1 MQLYHNIMSIVPT
14 RCFNILYIALDSIFI
29 IILLGL
35 LWWKHKRSTFYFA
48 LFGGVL
54 YFLVDYGY
62 FYCLSHTRTITLNNQ
77 TCDWFQTGAILLWM
91 SLSYGITNFAFI
103 WLCIKKDEHLKEFLF
118 LIIGWWLIVPSISS
132 LGGDAII
139 TTSRT
144 TLAYHG
150 WMAVILAIGYFVLIL
165 YNLRVEK
172 EKRIQLLWLN
182 VIGIS
187 VQFAWEF
194 ALLIN
199 GIRPM
204 NAFSIQT
211 IVVNSL
217 IETNLGMPIIY
228 GIYLYFKKYDC
239 PWTVVE
245 KEVYHSE
252 IKMCTQVED
261 TIINE

>member
-1 MQLYHNIMSIVPT
+1 MQLSYNLFSIVPT
-14 RCFNILYIALDSIFI
+14 RYFNVLYIVLDMVFI
-29 IILLGL
+29 LVLLGL
-35 LWWKHKRSTFYFA
+35 LWWKKKKSTFYFA
-48 LFGGVL
+48 LFGGIL

-62 FYCLSHTRTITLNNQ
+62 FYYLSHTRIVMINDQVCN
-77 TCDWFQTGAILLWM
+77 WFQTGAVLLWM
-91 SLSYGITNFAFI
+91 SLSYGITNFTFI

-118 LIIGWWLIVPSISS
+118 LIVGWWLIVPSLSS
-132 LGGDAII
+132 LGGGATI

-150 WMAVILAIGYFVLIL
+150 WMAVILAIGYFIVIL
-165 YNLRVEK
+165 YNLSVEK
-172 EKRIQLLWLN
+172 NKRISLIWLN
-182 VIGIS
+182 SIGIS

-211 IVVNSL
+211 IVINSL

-228 GIYLYFKKYDC
+228 GIYILYKKHYQ
-239 PWTVVE
+239 TIQSEEKQEVSKVE
-245 KEVYHSE
+245 TNLF
-252 IKMCTQVED
+252 TQIE
-261 TIINE
+261 NNQ

>member
-1 MQLYHNIMSIVPT
+1 MMSLSYSIFTIIPT
-14 RCFNILYIALDSIFI
+14 RHFNVLYVVLDTLFILV
-29 IILLGL
+29 LLGL
-35 LWWKHKRSTFYFA
+35 LWWKKKKSTFYFA
-48 LFGGVL
+48 LFGGIL

-62 FYCLSHTRTITLNNQ
+62 FYYISHTRTVMIHDQVCNG
-77 TCDWFQTGAILLWM
+77 FQTGAILLWM

-103 WLCIKKDEHLKEFLF
+103 WLCVKKDEYVKEFLF
-118 LIIGWWLIVPSISS
+118 LIVGWWLIVPSLSS
-132 LGGDAII
+132 LGGGATI

-150 WMAVILAIGYFVLIL
+150 WMAVILAIGYLAIIL
-165 YNLRVEK
+165 YNFSVEK
-172 EKRIQLLWLN
+172 NKRISLFWLN
-182 VIGIS
+182 AIGIG

-211 IVVNSL
+211 IVINSL

-228 GIYLYFKKYDC
+228 GIYILYKKRYQSIQFKTKQ
-239 PWTVVE
+239 
-245 KEVYHSE
+245 EVSNQE
-252 IKMCTQVED
+252 INLLTQIE
-261 TIINE
+261 NNQ